1 MKVNMITNPVHIK
14 GKLYGIQDGIKLA
27 KTLYGNDFDKI
38 PEHLKHDDIKVEW
51 DKHEGIEQNLYFMSL
66 SEDPETLKL
75 CAEILLSKGIEF
87 HYQEYN
93 QYSGYGVGPRK
104 YIGGI
109 HVFLDGS
116 TYFYNL
122 THSSKWSRLD

>member
-1 MKVNMITNPVHIK
+1 MKVNMITHPVHIK

-51 DKHEGIEQNLYFMSL
+51 DKHEGIDQNLYFMSL

-75 CAEILLSKGIEF
+75 CAEILFNKGIEF
-87 HYQEYN
+87 HYQEIN
-93 QYSGYGVGPRK
+93 KYSSYGVGPKK
-104 YIGGI
+104 YIDSI

-116 TYFYNL
+116 AYLYSL
-122 THSSKWSRLD
+122 THSSKWSR